1 MTDLDPWSMTDEDVS
16 RMYVS
21 ATGPTIPVSAQL
33 PDSVAGSEEFN
44 DAGFGFVDPGAG
56 HALPTFAAQDL
67 GLEQSTPAQ
76 VSAFPVGPGA
86 NASGPGAP
94 SEEGDWAGESPVAAS
109 PVVPDV
115 AVHTE
120 PVSAPSADPVSSPP
134 VAAPVAAPSVSL
146 RSPAPA
152 PAPRPAGTV
161 STARTS
167 TPPPTSD
174 TMTKDP
180 EKGLQGALRRVGRR
194 MEKSLPPEQLL
205 MHLKKPLQRPSIV
218 AVVNHGDGSGKT
230 TMTAAMGQ
238 QMATHRRDRVIAV
251 DAVAAVGGLS
261 HRLPVNNSSTIQTM
275 LDNIDSVRKWSD
287 ARQHTSQGR
296 TGLELLSSG
305 TSIAD
310 ESLLTADG
318 YRKVISALTAN
329 DSYNLIL
336 VDSAAGVCGP
346 LADAV
351 LDSADVIV
359 VPMSGMDGVTGG
371 VATMNRLMYLADKY
385 PSRRT
390 HFLNLISTAVV
401 VINHVSARSIMKDQ
415 EVAATFR
422 DRIGVR
428 EVVSVPHDRALT
440 DGAAFD
446 ITTMSKATS
455 HAFLQLSAEIITSL
469 RRGAA

>member
-1 MTDLDPWSMTDEDVS
+1 MTDLDPWLMTDEDVS

-21 ATGPTIPVSAQL
+21 ATEPTTPAPEQL
-33 PDSVAGSEEFN
+33 QDSVAGSDEFN
-44 DAGFGFVDPGAG
+44 DADAGFGFVGPGAG
-56 HALPTFAAQDL
+56 RELPTFAAQDL
-67 GLEQSTPAQ
+67 GPEQSTPVP
-76 VSAFPVGPGA
+76 VSGFPVGSVP
-86 NASGPGAP
+86 NAAGQGTP
-94 SEEGDWAGESPVAAS
+94 SEEAWTREPPMAAP

-115 AVHTE
+115 AVHTA
-120 PVSAPSADPVSSPP
+120 PVSTPSVAPVSSPP
-134 VAAPVAAPSVSL
+134 VVAPSVSR

-296 TGLELLSSG
+296 TGLELLASG